1 MEQHE
6 LDQITEAIRGG
17 FNAQQNST
25 PSRGATSGGA
35 GPNFGK
41 IGENIGKDFSK
52 VVNNAGG
59 RLSDAIE
66 NTGGKFGSLIGYIE
80 DTQDTFRSLS
90 KVGAGFDA
98 DLGALR
104 SSAALTRMP
113 LDKFAGMIAQ
123 NTAELAGF
131 AGGVN
136 AGAKRFTRLADEM
149 FSTDLIDRFMNLG
162 LTIEES
168 NEFLMAN
175 MAMDRRANRLNDIG
189 AKAQVQS
196 ALKLAKTFDVIAK
209 LTGKDVK
216 AQQDELKERMRD
228 GATSA
233 KIRLLERNGV
243 KGASLAYK
251 ASQAALQSAP
261 KVVGDLLADLTQ
273 TGVPMTEATKNFAAT
288 NAEAYKLLQQS
299 AAATKRGD
307 IGKAEELAAKAA
319 AATAAY
325 ADSNQGLTI
334 ATLAQVSSIAQGQA
348 DRLQEMSPLI
358 DALAEHNAKLGTGVA
373 TTAEYITAYNEIL
386 KNAIEVQDGQ
396 AAGDLPGQQTSEMV
410 NLAQRKIADAAS
422 NFNQAV
428 GGTISSSGTAQ
439 DLFIESINI
448 TAKVIKGMTDAG
460 ETFIKLIGGNEN
472 QQAAEVT
479 TGENSKNFAILADA
493 TSTIAAKSEAT
504 AALIKAGLLDSKGD
518 IIDVRIK
525 EIESGLFNNIS
536 DADKP
541 EFIPEGQTST
551 GELGT
556 FKGWIDKLNPFS
568 ESPTPNALGGNVSA
582 GDFLKVGEQGP
593 ETMIAGFD
601 GAVIPNMKQMMN
613 RLPSVIEQMT
623 GVPMTAEDKNAA
635 ARSGMPQMSESEISQ
650 LVQHA
655 QTTNELLSRLLGV
668 NTVQG
673 RIGEKQYRLARG
685 AGNLMTG
692 LGRA

>member
-25 PSRGATSGGA
+25 PSRGGTSDRD
-35 GPNFGK
+35 GPDFGK
-41 IGENIGKDFSK
+41 IGKNIGKDFSK
-52 VVNNAGG
+52 IVSSAGG
-59 RLSDAIE
+59 RVSDAID
-66 NTGGKFGSLIGYIE
+66 NTASTFGSLIGYIE

-175 MAMDRRANRLNDIG
+175 MAMDRRANRLNGIG
-189 AKAQVQS
+189 AAAQVQS

-216 AQQDELKERMRD
+216 AQQDDLKERMRD

-243 KGASLAYK
+243 TGASLAYK

-334 ATLAQVSSIAQGQA
+334 ATLAQVSSIAEGQA
-348 DRLQEMSPLI
+348 ERLQEMSPLI

-373 TTAEYITAYNEIL
+373 TTAEYITAYNDIL
-386 KNAIEVQDGQ
+386 KNAVEVQDSQLSGT
-396 AAGDLPGQQTSEMV
+396 LPGQQTSEMV

-422 NFNQAV
+422 NFNQAL
-428 GGTISSSGTAQ
+428 GGTISSPGIAQ
-439 DLFIESINI
+439 GLFQDSIKI
-448 TAKVIKGMTDAG
+448 TTEVINGMTTAG

-472 QQAAEVT
+472 QMAAEVT
-479 TGENSKNFAILADA
+479 TGENSKNFAILADPL
-493 TSTIAAKSEAT
+493 STIAAKSTAT
-504 AALIKAGLLDSKGD
+504 EALIKAGLLNPKGE
-518 IIDVRIK
+518 IISVRIA
-525 EIESGLFNNIS
+525 EIEQSLFNSGVKPGFIS
-536 DADKP
+536 
-541 EFIPEGQTST
+541 EGATST
-551 GELGT
+551 GELGG
-556 FKGWIDKLNPFS
+556 FKGWIDKINPFNGGGS
-568 ESPTPNALGGNVSA
+568 PNALGGNVSA

-613 RLPSVIEQMT
+613 RLPQAIESMNLPPSAAEQSVLANMGMKDNDI
-623 GVPMTAEDKNAA
+623 AA
-635 ARSGMPQMSESEISQ
+635 
-650 LVQHA
+650 LVQQA

-668 NTVQG
+668 NTAQG
-673 RIGEKQYRLARG
+673 RIGEKHLKLSRG

>member
-52 VVNNAGG
+52 IVSSAGG
-59 RLSDAIE
+59 RVSDAID
-66 NTGGKFGSLIGYIE
+66 NTASTFGSLIGYIE

-175 MAMDRRANRLNDIG
+175 MAMDRRANRLNGIG
-189 AKAQVQS
+189 AAAQVQS

-216 AQQDELKERMRD
+216 AQQDDLKERMRD

-243 KGASLAYK
+243 TGASLAYK

-334 ATLAQVSSIAQGQA
+334 ATLAQVSSIAEGQA
-348 DRLQEMSPLI
+348 ERLREMSPLI

-373 TTAEYITAYNEIL
+373 TTAEYITAYNDIL
-386 KNAIEVQDGQ
+386 KNAVEVQDSQLSGT
-396 AAGDLPGQQTSEMV
+396 LPGQQTSEMV

-422 NFNQAV
+422 NFNQAL
-428 GGTISSSGTAQ
+428 GGTISSPGIAQ
-439 DLFIESINI
+439 GLFQDSIEL
-448 TAKVIKGMTDAG
+448 TTKVINGMTIAG

-472 QQAAEVT
+472 QMAAEVT
-479 TGENSKNFAILADA
+479 TGENSKNFAILADPL
-493 TSTIAAKSEAT
+493 STIAAKSTAT
-504 AALIKAGLLDSKGD
+504 EALIKAGLLNPKGE
-518 IIDVRIK
+518 IISVRIA
-525 EIESGLFNNIS
+525 EIEQSLFNS
-536 DADKP
+536 GVKP
-541 EFIPEGQTST
+541 GFIPDGATST
-551 GELGT
+551 GELGG
-556 FKGWIDKLNPFS
+556 FKGWIDKINPFNGGGS
-568 ESPTPNALGGNVSA
+568 PNALGGNVSA

-613 RLPSVIEQMT
+613 RLPQAIESMNLPPSAAEQSVLANMGMKDNDI
-623 GVPMTAEDKNAA
+623 AA
-635 ARSGMPQMSESEISQ
+635 
-650 LVQHA
+650 LVQQA

-668 NTVQG
+668 NTAQG
-673 RIGEKQYRLARG
+673 RIGEKHLKLSRG